1 MSKKNKIIISVVAV
15 ILIAATIIGLLI
27 PKGKDKKEYSLYR
40 VKGKDALSFS
50 GTSKPVDVQ
59 NIFYDPTKGE
69 IVKYHVK
76 DKDVVQAGTD
86 LFVYENPA
94 VKEQIDE
101 LNRQYS
107 TVKKSLN
114 FANSDVGKAN
124 SDYSNAKANVGSLE
138 SKVKKAKDNLNSE
151 NPEEYAQQQAEIQQ
165 LQMEYEGAKQE
176 MKAYEAQISPAKRAA
191 SETKSQLDGI
201 SEQIASLKNKQYTTE
216 KAEISGQI
224 YLDKNGENAS
234 QGATNP
240 LIKIVSKDAKIVSS
254 ISEFDYDKIKV
265 DDRVDLKVISTGESQ
280 KGTVKSVSNIPK
292 EDVQIPGNGGGGSN
306 LSEFE
311 FTVIPDGF
319 IQYGFSVNVMVKQ
332 DGLYIPES
340 AVEEENEK
348 TYVYKYE
355 DGKAK
360 KVEVQLIKEDKVY
373 RVTEGLKLDD
383 EIIEEAKGLKDGQEI
398 KVKDLESN
406 KKKDTKEDNKK
417 SNSTNANDHNSTDVD
432 NNNVEPNVE
441 TNVEN
446 NENPSEQKDMDIKD
460 DSSQKG

>member
-1 MSKKNKIIISVVAV
+1 MSKKNKIIISIVAV
-15 ILIAATIIGLLI
+15 VLIAATIIGGLM
-27 PKGKDKKEYSLYR
+27 PKKKDNKEYSLYR
-40 VKGKDALSFS
+40 VKEKDALSFS
-50 GTSKPVDVQ
+50 GSSIPIDVQ

-86 LFVYENPA
+86 LFVYENPT
-94 VKEQIDE
+94 VKEQIGE

-107 TVKKSLN
+107 SVKKSLD

-124 SDYSNAKANVGSLE
+124 KDYSNAKANVGKLAANIENTKKSL
-138 SKVKKAKDNLNSE
+138 NPE
-151 NPEEYAQQQAEIQQ
+151 NPEEYAQKQGELQQ

-176 MKAYEAQISPAKRAA
+176 MKAYEAQISPANRAA
-191 SETKSQLDGI
+191 AETKSQLDGI

-216 KAEISGQI
+216 KAEISGQV
-224 YLDKNGENAS
+224 YLDKNGENAA

-280 KGTVKSVSNIPK
+280 KGTVKSISNLPK
-292 EDVQIPGNGGGGSN
+292 AEAQIPGGVGEGSN

-332 DGLYIPES
+332 DGLYIPET
-340 AVEEENEK
+340 AVQEEDNK

-355 DGKAK
+355 NGKAK
-360 KVEVQLIKEDKVY
+360 KVQVELIKEDQVY

-383 EIIEEAKGLKDGQEI
+383 EIIENAAGLKDGQEI
-398 KVKDLESN
+398 KVKESDL
-406 KKKDTKEDNKK
+406 KKVNDGKNNDNKSK
-417 SNSTNANDHNSTDVD
+417 STNPSENAPTEQKINKDEDGNID
-432 NNNVEPNVE
+432 N
-441 TNVEN
+441 TI
-446 NENPSEQKDMDIKD
+446 NPSEQKDMDSQN